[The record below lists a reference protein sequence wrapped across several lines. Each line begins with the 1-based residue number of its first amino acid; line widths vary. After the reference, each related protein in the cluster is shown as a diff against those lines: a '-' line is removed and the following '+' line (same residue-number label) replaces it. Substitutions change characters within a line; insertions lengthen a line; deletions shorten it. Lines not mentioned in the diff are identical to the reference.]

1 MAPKLPYKGD
11 LGAVFVYIH
20 QMKNCVFCADDLR
33 PEEGELIWRGD
44 DCRVILVNDPDLP
57 GFCRVIWNRHISEMS
72 ELTFGERDVLMSLVF
87 AVEEAVRHVMQPAKI
102 NLASLGN
109 QVPHLHW
116 HVIPRYQDDAFF
128 PGSAWSAKVRETPT
142 AILEV
147 RKQRAHGLSAVIR
160 AAISQLH

>member
-1 MAPKLPYKGD
+1 M
-11 LGAVFVYIH
+11 
-20 QMKNCVFCADDLR
+20 
-33 PEEGELIWRGD
+33 IWH
-44 DCRVILVNDPDLP
+44 
-57 GFCRVIWNRHISEMS
+57 RHVSEMS

-87 AVEEAVRHVMQPAKI
+87 AVEEAVRHVMQPAKV

-128 PGSAWSAKVRETPT
+128 PGSVWSVKMQQTPS
-142 AILEV
+142 AVLEA
-147 RKQRAHGLSAVIR
+147 RKQKALSLPVAIR

>member
-1 MAPKLPYKGD
+1 
-11 LGAVFVYIH
+11 
-20 QMKNCVFCADDLR
+20 MKNCVLCADNLG
-33 PEEGELIWRGD
+33 PEEGELIWRGE

-57 GFCRVIWNRHISEMS
+57 GFCRVIWNHHVREMS

-87 AVEEAVRHVMQPAKI
+87 AVEGAIRHVMQPAKV
-102 NLASLGN
+102 NLAALGN

-128 PGSAWSAKVRETPT
+128 PGSVWSERIQQTTGAV
-142 AILEV
+142 LEA
-147 RKQRAHGLSAVIR
+147 RKQKAHGLPAVIR

>member
-1 MAPKLPYKGD
+1 
-11 LGAVFVYIH
+11 
-20 QMKNCVFCADDLR
+20 MKNCILCADSLK

-44 DCRVILVNDPDLP
+44 DCRVILVSDPDLP
-57 GFCRVIWNRHISEMS
+57 GFCRVIWNGHVSEMS
-72 ELTFGERDVLMSLVF
+72 ELTFGERDMFMALVF
-87 AVEEAVRHVMQPAKI
+87 AVEGAVRHVMQPAKV

-128 PGSAWSAKVRETPT
+128 PGSAWSVKVQQTPSS
-142 AILEV
+142 ILEA
-147 RKQRAHGLSAVIR
+147 RKLKAQGLPSAIR